1 MIAVSANAGYLAA
14 SCDQNPQPRRATE
27 SDKFGDHWQSVR
39 SGIPFVKADTTM
51 STDRNAGSDADS
63 SSRLLR
69 LYQQKEVLSEE
80 VEKICTRIL
89 KDQADITK
97 FQLLAAKYM
106 GAAEQRAKLL
116 SELKEKER
124 SSHERIL
131 EIKDEIKRLEA

>member
-1 MIAVSANAGYLAA
+1 MIAVSADAGYLAA
-14 SCDQNPQPRRATE
+14 SCDQNPQPGRAAE
-27 SDKFGDHWQSVR
+27 SDKFGDHGQ
-39 SGIPFVKADTTM
+39 
-51 STDRNAGSDADS
+51 NAGSDADS

-80 VEKICTRIL
+80 VEKICTHIL